1 MVFLIL
7 FSLFILILIID
18 DVHIR
23 TMKGQGACHLRDFGR
38 QSLPIGFIMCEC
50 GKFNAEIGIPVALD
64 LVSKF
69 RKMLHSYDEITD
81 EIFHD
86 YSSGYPILASVALSK
101 KCSVC

>member
-1 MVFLIL
+1 
-7 FSLFILILIID
+7 
-18 DVHIR
+18 
-23 TMKGQGACHLRDFGR
+23 
-38 QSLPIGFIMCEC
+38 MCEC
-50 GKFNAEIGIPVALD
+50 GKFNAKIRILVALD
-64 LVSKF
+64 SVSKF